1 MKDHCWKIQ
10 SARSKGSVKRNLWPG
25 EAKHSKTIP
34 YQACALS
41 FSWCCLETKAFNPRR
56 LLLHWL
62 HDHLCLSELH
72 ALNHKTT
79 VITKVTCKWPLHDTK
94 IAPFWGMILEGV
106 GCTWKHRIKYY
117 STVIM
122 CILLYVIL
130 YDFVFFSS
138 WQTQKVEFADW
149 HVSLRSKVGFEWWV
163 SGWRRH
169 HGTLQPNA
177 YCPDLSWIEGLASS
191 ELECKCIVQKKQN
204 IYSTCAHFRT
214 RSMQRFI
221 LRRNVMVPAMWKRN
235 L

>member
-1 MKDHCWKIQ
+1 MAPAWHKN
-10 SARSKGSVKRNLWPG
+10 RSFLRHDFGRSGLHL
-25 EAKHSKTIP
+25 EASN
-34 YQACALS
+34 QV
-41 FSWCCLETKAFNPRR
+41 
-56 LLLHWL
+56 LLN
-62 HDHLCLSELH
+62 S
-72 ALNHKTT
+72 NYVYF
-79 VITKVTCKWPLHDTK
+79 VICDIIW
-94 IAPFWGMILEGV
+94 F
-106 GCTWKHRIKYY
+106 C
-117 STVIM
+117 
-122 CILLYVIL
+122 
-130 YDFVFFSS
+130 VFFSLS

-221 LRRNVMVPAMWKRN
+221 PRRNVMVPAMWKRN